1 MSTLFINGSPKGKKS
16 NSYTFIEQISAP
28 LQFPYEI
35 RTLAS
40 LNTKLLADEIE
51 EYETIIIVM
60 PLYIHTM
67 PGIVKELF
75 EEMKVNKKQGRRIG
89 FIVQA
94 GFEESETAKYL
105 VNYLEVFVRR
115 MNYEYIGTIVKP
127 GAAGLALMPRFM
139 FKKLLNQLTQLG
151 VEYNQTQ
158 TFSKEMIETLGNP
171 YVLSE
176 KQVKLLGRR
185 PVKWLNKQG
194 WHHFLRKNNAY
205 KERLDRP
212 YLLK

>member
-60 PLYIHTM
+60 PLYIHAM

-75 EEMKVNKKQGRRIG
+75 EEMKINKKQGRRIG

-115 MNYEYIGTIVKP
+115 MNYEYMGTIVKP

-176 KQVKLLGRR
+176 KQVKLLCRK
-185 PVKWLNKQG
+185 PVKWINKLG
-194 WHHFLRKNNAY
+194 WHYFLRKNKAY